1 MTAASDK
8 VRRDAAEV
16 ADLLTAFDAFLLTVE
31 LADQEAEPDVL
42 ARLQREA
49 AAYREHLDRFTA

>member
-1 MTAASDK
+1 MTTASDK

-31 LADQEAEPDVL
+31 LADKETEPDVL